1 VIGGAE
7 RLRDLSLWASGLDH
21 PECVTTGP
29 DGTVYAGGED
39 GQIYRIDPDE
49 RTVRQ
54 IASIGSPVGGVV
66 ADGRGC
72 LFACDPERSRV
83 VRIGPDGRVDSFV
96 DGGGGRSMVAPNYLV
111 FDQHGSLFVSD
122 SGAWGKNDGLIW
134 KVSWE
139 GTASVFSED
148 ARQYPNGL
156 AIDPTNTDLY
166 VIESS
171 ASRVVRMPLGANA
184 ASNMSPVVTLPG
196 TVPDGLAFDAAG
208 NLFIACYR
216 PDRIYRLRQNG
227 DLDIFIDD
235 WAAIT
240 LCAPTNITFFGPTL
254 ERMAIAS
261 LAGRTVYAL
270 PVDDGPGMPLHYP
283 AHGGEAR
290 VHH

>member
-1 VIGGAE
+1 MTTGAD
-7 RLRDLSLWASGLDH
+7 RLRDLVVLASDLDH

-29 DGTVYAGGED
+29 DGTVYAGGEA
-39 GQIYRIDPDE
+39 GQIYTIDPVE

-54 IASIGSPVGGVV
+54 IASIGSPVGGLVTD
-66 ADGRGC
+66 ADGSV
-72 LFACDPERSRV
+72 FACDSERARV
-83 VRIGPDGRVDSFV
+83 VRIGRDGRVDPFV
-96 DGGGGRSMVAPNYLV
+96 DGGGGRPMARPNYMV
-111 FDQHGSLFVSD
+111 FDRGGSLLVSD

-134 KVSWE
+134 NVSRD
-139 GTASVFSED
+139 GTARVFSEH
-148 ARQYPNGL
+148 AQHFPNGM
-156 AIDPTNTDLY
+156 AIDPSNSYLY

-171 ASRVVRMPLGANA
+171 ASRVVRMPLGTSPAPRV
-184 ASNMSPVVTLPG
+184 SPVVTIPE

-227 DLDIFIDD
+227 HLDIFLDD

-254 ERMAIAS
+254 ERLAIAS

-270 PVDDGPGMPLHYP
+270 AVDGGPGMPLNYP
-283 AHGGEAR
+283 ADGEAW
-290 VHH
+290 VHG